1 MVLTTAIQALSHI
14 TSNSR
19 VFIHSVAAAPQSLIE
34 AMMHYSNAL
43 RNVEI
48 IQLHTEG
55 PAPYAEPGMEQS
67 FKVNAFFCGVK
78 YTRSRKCWKSCIY
91 ANFPD

>member
-1 MVLTTAIQALSHI
+1 MVLTTALEALSHV

-34 AMMHYSNAL
+34 AMMHYSDSL

-55 PAPYAEPGMEQS
+55 PAPYSEPGMEQS
-67 FKVNAFFCGVK
+67 FKVNAFFVGSK
-78 YTRSRKCWKSCIY
+78 
-91 ANFPD
+91 ADH